1 MKLPESIETSR
12 LRLRKPSLSDAD
24 AIFNDYAQDEEVVR
38 YLVWRTHKDIA
49 ETRVF
54 LERCIQAW
62 EGRSNVP
69 YAIERKEDG
78 RLLGMIEA
86 MMGPHSAGAGYV
98 IARAHWGQG
107 YMPEA
112 LKALNSLV
120 LAQPEIYRM
129 EILCDVD
136 NLASARV
143 MEKVG
148 MQREGLLRRR
158 SIHPAIGP
166 EPRDCY
172 LYALVR

>member
-1 MKLPESIETSR
+1 MKLAESIETSR
-12 LRLRKPSLSDAD
+12 LRLRKPSLSDAE
-24 AIFNDYAQDEEVVR
+24 AIFKDYAQDEEVVR
-38 YLVWRTHKDIA
+38 YLVWRTHRDIA
-49 ETRVF
+49 ETRAF
-54 LERCIQAW
+54 LERCVQCW
-62 EGRSNVP
+62 EGTSSFP

-86 MMGPHSAGAGYV
+86 MLAPHSAGAGYV
-98 IARAHWGQG
+98 LARAHWGKG

-112 LKALNSLV
+112 LTALNSLV
-120 LAQPEIYRM
+120 LAQPGIFRM
-129 EILCDVD
+129 AILCDVD

-158 SIHPAIGP
+158 SIHPAISP

-172 LYALVR
+172 LYSLVR